1 MASLL
6 VDADRKVL
14 CGILDGVGDQTV
26 LGLVRVDSLNLS
38 NDCGDE
44 RRLT

>member
-6 VDADRKVL
+6 VDGDGKVL
-14 CGILDGVGDQTV
+14 CGILDGVGDQSV

-38 NDCGDE
+38 NDGGDE